1 MYSYKNVYNFLLFF
15 PGKISQYGFDTGL
28 WRKNPPRTHG
38 ASRSWHGNNR
48 SKNKGVQAENSSI
61 RKVFWWPKVA
71 SFGNPIIWDLF
82 SLRIQIPG
90 EKDDQVIYEK
100 MKALVVKALETG
112 VPVLAAL
119 PPMAADRHHIASP
132 AAPESVIPSPI
143 MAESELTNSV
153 LDTNVANHETINHVC
168 FYERLFEYSFATK
181 AIEKLFFQD

>member
-1 MYSYKNVYNFLLFF
+1 
-15 PGKISQYGFDTGL
+15 
-28 WRKNPPRTHG
+28 
-38 ASRSWHGNNR
+38 
-48 SKNKGVQAENSSI
+48 
-61 RKVFWWPKVA
+61 
-71 SFGNPIIWDLF
+71 
-82 SLRIQIPG
+82 
-90 EKDDQVIYEK
+90 